1 MTEVQPL
8 PDMAEPGEEAAPAA
22 VQPVLTATPRLPL
35 YLEGRQPL
43 IVDLNGPALLVKS
56 ETRASGRFPLQRLSR
71 VIAGQQVQWRTR
83 ALLACLEQGI
93 AVIFVDG
100 RGRPAGYLHAMN
112 EHASRLDQLIRET
125 LSRPDWQETY
135 KNWLRAEHMRVLH
148 AWRAGQE
155 AAGNI
160 ISEQA
165 FQRLVRRHI
174 YQGKHASQEEHD
186 GFYQAAIAAMLA
198 SMFRRAGLEPRYWG
212 MHGHALDLIGDLTR
226 VLLLRL
232 MLEIGEF
239 GSGFEGQADLMLRV
253 FHSQLDEMDQ
263 SARAMLGRLHRHI
276 KEQLETWR

>member
-1 MTEVQPL
+1 MTETQPL
-8 PDMAEPGEEAAPAA
+8 PDMAELAED
-22 VQPVLTATPRLPL
+22 VTPRLPL

-43 IVDLNGPALLVKS
+43 TVDLNGPALLVKS
-56 ETRASGRFPLQRLSR
+56 ETRAPGRFPLQRLSR

-83 ALLACLEQGI
+83 ALLACLDQGI

-112 EHASRLDQLIRET
+112 EHASRLDQLIRES
-125 LSRPDWQETY
+125 LSRPDWQESY
-135 KNWLRAEHMRVLH
+135 KNWLRAEHMRVLQ

-155 AAGNI
+155 KAGHI

-174 YQGKHASQEEHD
+174 YQGNRSAQEEHA

-198 SMFRRAGLEPRYWG
+198 SLFRRAGLEPRYWG
-212 MHGHALDLIGDLTR
+212 LHGHALDLIGDLTQ
-226 VLLLRL
+226 VLILKLI
-232 MLEIGEF
+232 LEIGEF
-239 GSGFEGQADLMLRV
+239 GSGFETQVELMLRV
-253 FHSQLDEMDQ
+253 FHSQLDELDQ
-263 SARAMLGRLHRHI
+263 SAMTILGRLHRHI

>member
-8 PDMAEPGEEAAPAA
+8 PDMAELGDYAASAA
-22 VQPVLTATPRLPL
+22 VQSVSTATPRLPL
-35 YLEGRQPL
+35 YLEGKQPL
-43 IVDLNGPALLVKS
+43 TVDLNGPALLVKS
-56 ETRASGRFPLQRLSR
+56 ETRAPGRFPLQRLSR
-71 VIAGQQVQWRTR
+71 VIACQQVQWRTR

-125 LSRPDWQETY
+125 LSRPDWQESY

-155 AAGNI
+155 AAGHT

-165 FQRLVRRHI
+165 FQRLVRRYI
-174 YQGKHASQEEHD
+174 YQGNRSAQEEHA
-186 GFYQAAIAAMLA
+186 GFYLAAIAAMLA
-198 SMFRRAGLEPRYWG
+198 SLFRRAGLEPRYWG
-212 MHGHALDLIGDLTR
+212 LHGHVLDLIGDLTR
-226 VLLLRL
+226 VLMLRL

-239 GSGFEGQADLMLRV
+239 GSGFEGQAELMLRV
-253 FHSQLDEMDQ
+253 FHSQLEDLDQ
-263 SARAMLGRLHRHI
+263 CARAMLGRLHRHI